1 MFETDTHDHM
11 KALKYVIGG
20 AAVGVAAVYLL
31 GYDYLFSGIS
41 KTYLK
46 GKSSAYIDDGKL
58 FPGNLIATDEP
69 ELWTEDAEYNHKEL
83 PENVI
88 ENLKHSRTAAF
99 VVIKSGKI
107 LHEQYWD
114 GYNQLSSTNS
124 FSMAKAVTV
133 MLLGK
138 ALEEGLIG
146 NIDEKLSDFYPEFKE
161 REFGSNVTLRNLAQM
176 EAGLD
181 WDEDYNNPFLPNA
194 KAYYGRNLIKAV
206 FSRRFKEEPGTRYQ
220 YQSGSTQLLGF
231 ALKKA
236 LNQTLASY
244 LSEKFWIPM
253 GMEQNASWST
263 DHYGMEKTYCCIHSN
278 ARDYAKLGQL
288 FLDNGKVGEK
298 QILNPYF
305 IEQMRTPTEK
315 SEEIYGM
322 GLWINHDNPVKHY
335 YFLGLQGQYIIM
347 VPEHNM
353 VIVRTGSY
361 SNNPKNDRGRPDQVK
376 FLVNET
382 VSLFR

>member
-1 MFETDTHDHM
+1 M
-11 KALKYVIGG
+11 KALKYIIGV
-20 AAVGVAAVYLL
+20 AAAGVAAVYLL

-46 GKSSAYIDDGKL
+46 GKSSAYIDDGIL
-58 FPGNLIATDEP
+58 FPGNLIATEEP
-69 ELWTEDAEYNHKEL
+69 ELWTEDSEYNHREL
-83 PENVI
+83 PENI
-88 ENLKHSRTAAF
+88 IDNLKHSKTAAF
-99 VVIKSGKI
+99 VVIKKGKI

-114 GYNQLSSTNS
+114 GYNQLSHTNS

-138 ALEEGLIG
+138 ALEEGIIPD
-146 NIDEKLSDFYPEFKE
+146 IDEKFSKFYPEFRDKQ
-161 REFGSNVTLRNLAQM
+161 FGSEVTLKNLAQM

-194 KAYYGRNLIKAV
+194 KAYYGTNLLKTV
-206 FSRRFKEEPGTRYQ
+206 FSRRFKEQPGTRFE

-236 LNQTLASY
+236 LNKTLAGY
-244 LSEKFWIPM
+244 LSEKFWIPL

-263 DHYGMEKTYCCIHSN
+263 DNHGMEKTYCCIHSN

-288 FLDNGKVGEK
+288 FLDDGKVGEK
-298 QILNPYF
+298 QILNLDF

-315 SEEIYGM
+315 SSEIYGM

-347 VPEHNM
+347 VPEHQM

-361 SNNPKNDRGRPDQVK
+361 SNNPKNDKGRPDQVK

-382 VSLFR
+382 VSFFQ

>member
-1 MFETDTHDHM
+1 MFESDTHDHM

-58 FPGNLIATDEP
+58 FPGNLIATEEP
-69 ELWTEDAEYNHKEL
+69 ELWTEDPDYNKKAL
-83 PENVI
+83 PENVT
-88 ENLKHSRTAAF
+88 EDLKHSKTAAF
-99 VVIKSGKI
+99 VVIKNGKI

-114 GYNQLSSTNS
+114 GYSQLSQTNS

-138 ALEEGLIG
+138 ALEEGIIK
-146 NIDEKLSDFYPEFKE
+146 NIDEKLSDFYSEFKE
-161 REFGSNVTLRNLAQM
+161 KQFGSEVTLKNLAQM

-194 KAYYGRNLIKAV
+194 KAYYGRNLVKAV
-206 FSRRFKEEPGTRYQ
+206 FSRRFKEEPGTRYE

-263 DHYGMEKTYCCIHSN
+263 DHHGMEKTYCCIHSN

-288 FLDNGKVGEK
+288 FLDDGKVGDH
-298 QILNPYF
+298 QILNPDF

-315 SEEIYGM
+315 SKEIYGM
-322 GLWINHDNPVKHY
+322 GLWINHDNPIKHY

-347 VPEHNM
+347 VPEYQM

-376 FLVNET
+376 FLVNEC
-382 VSLFR
+382 VQLFQ

>member
-1 MFETDTHDHM
+1 M
-11 KALKYVIGG
+11 KILKYVVGG
-20 AAVGVAAVYLL
+20 TAAVVAAAYLL

-58 FPGNLIATDEP
+58 FPSHLIT
-69 ELWTEDAEYNHKEL
+69 TETPKIWEEDPEYNQQEL
-83 PENVI
+83 PQHI
-88 ENLKHSRTAAF
+88 IDDLKHAHTAAF
-99 VVIKSGKI
+99 VVIKHGKI

-114 GYNQLSSTNS
+114 GYNQLSKTNS

-138 ALEEGLIG
+138 ALEEGKIKNLS
-146 NIDEKLSDFYPEFKE
+146 EKMSSFYPEFKDKPL
-161 REFGSNVTLRNLAQM
+161 GNNVTLKNLAQM

-181 WDEDYNNPFLPNA
+181 WDENYNNPFLPNA
-194 KAYYGRNLIKAV
+194 KAYYGTNLLKTV
-206 FSRRFKEEPGTRYQ
+206 FSRKFKEEPGTRYE

-231 ALKKA
+231 AVREA
-236 LNQTLASY
+236 VQQSLASY

-253 GMEQNASWST
+253 GMEQNATWSI
-263 DHYGMEKTYCCIHSN
+263 DSHGMEKTYCCIHSN

-288 FLDNGKVGEK
+288 FLDNGKVDEK
-298 QILNPYF
+298 QILNPEF

-315 SEEIYGM
+315 SKEIYGM
-322 GLWINHDNPVKHY
+322 GLWINNDNPVKHY

-347 VPEHNM
+347 VPEHKM
-353 VIVRTGSY
+353 VIVRTGSH
-361 SNNPKNDRGRPDQVK
+361 NNLPKNDRGRPDQVK
-376 FLVNET
+376 FLVNELT
-382 VSLFR
+382 QFFDKDHEKV

>member
-1 MFETDTHDHM
+1 M
-11 KALKYVIGG
+11 KVLKYVIGG

-41 KTYLK
+41 KTYLR
-46 GKSSAYIDDGKL
+46 GRSSAYIDDGKL
-58 FPGNLIATDEP
+58 FPGNLIATEEP
-69 ELWTEDAEYNHKEL
+69 ELWTEDPDYNKKEL

-88 ENLKHSRTAAF
+88 ENLKHSQTAAF
-99 VVIKSGKI
+99 VVIKNGKI

-114 GYNQLSSTNS
+114 GYNQLSQTNS

-138 ALEEGLIG
+138 ALEEGIIK
-146 NIDEKLSDFYPEFKE
+146 NIDDRLSDFYPEFKE
-161 REFGSNVTLRNLAQM
+161 KEFGSEVTLKNLAQM

-206 FSRRFKEEPGTRYQ
+206 FSRRFQEQPGIRFQ
-220 YQSGSTQLLGF
+220 YQSGATQLLGF

-236 LNQTLASY
+236 LNQTLSSY
-244 LSEKFWIPM
+244 LSEKFWIPL

-263 DHYGMEKTYCCIHSN
+263 DNHGMEKTYCCIHSN

-288 FLDNGKVGEK
+288 FLDDGKVGEE
-298 QILNPYF
+298 QILNLDF

-315 SEEIYGM
+315 SQEIYGM
-322 GLWINHDNPVKHY
+322 GLWINHDNLVKHY

-376 FLVNET
+376 FLVNES
-382 VSLFR
+382 VQLFQ

>member
-1 MFETDTHDHM
+1 M

-20 AAVGVAAVYLL
+20 AAAGVAAVYLL

-46 GKSSAYIDDGKL
+46 GRSSAYIDDGKL
-58 FPGNLIATDEP
+58 FPGNLIATEEP
-69 ELWTEDAEYNHKEL
+69 ELWTEDSEYNKKEL
-83 PENVI
+83 PDNVI
-88 ENLKHSRTAAF
+88 ENLKHSKTAAF

-114 GYNQLSSTNS
+114 GYNQLSQTNS

-138 ALEEGLIG
+138 ALEEGIIK

-161 REFGSNVTLRNLAQM
+161 KEFGSEVTLRNLAQM

-181 WDEDYNNPFLPNA
+181 WDENYNNPFLPNA
-194 KAYYGRNLIKAV
+194 KAYYGKNLVDTV
-206 FSRRFKEEPGTRYQ
+206 FTRKFKEEPGIRFE

-244 LSEKFWIPM
+244 LSEKFWKPM

-263 DHYGMEKTYCCIHSN
+263 DNHGMEKTYCCIHSN

-288 FLDNGKVGEK
+288 FLNDGKVGEQ
-298 QILNPYF
+298 QILNPDF

-315 SEEIYGM
+315 SQEIYGM

-347 VPEHNM
+347 IPEYQM

-382 VSLFR
+382 VQLFQ